1 MENTTIDQLFKEKRP
16 TLKYLAAQFT
26 NDPDEREDLVQETM
40 VRSLASIEKFL
51 KHPKLMSWLYII
63 MKNTYI
69 NQYTRNKRLENYRS
83 EYIST
88 GYRNEITTNRGENNF
103 IASDIQHA
111 LNNLSKD
118 YYNAFAMFLEGF
130 KYYEIAEH
138 LQIPEGTV
146 KTRIHM
152 ARKALQKQLKIYS
165 KSID

>member
-1 MENTTIDQLFKEKRP
+1 METTTIDQLFKEKRP

-26 NDPDEREDLVQETM
+26 SDPDEREDLVQETM
-40 VRSLASIEKFL
+40 VRSLSSIEKFI

-69 NQYTRNKRLENYRS
+69 NQYTRNKRLENYRN

-88 GYRNEITTNRGENNF
+88 GYVNETTRNRCENNF
-103 IASDIQHA
+103 VASDIQLA
-111 LNNLSKD
+111 LNNLPKD
-118 YYNAFAMFLEGF
+118 YYNAFALFLEGF

-152 ARKALQKQLKIYS
+152 ARKSLQKQLKTYARSIY
-165 KSID
+165 

>member
-40 VRSLASIEKFL
+40 VRSLGSIEKFL

-69 NQYTRNKRLENYRS
+69 NQYTRNKRLENYRN
-83 EYIST
+83 EYVSI
-88 GYRNEITTNRGENNF
+88 GYHNEITTNRGENNF

-111 LNNLSKD
+111 LNSLSKD

-152 ARKALQKQLKIYS
+152 ARKALQKHLKIYS

>member
-1 MENTTIDQLFKEKRP
+1 MENTTINQLFKEKRP

-40 VRSLASIEKFL
+40 VRSLSSIEKFL

-69 NQYTRNKRLENYRS
+69 NQYTRNKRLENYRH
-83 EYIST
+83 EYAHTNNMNDVT
-88 GYRNEITTNRGENNF
+88 GNRGENNF
-103 IASDIQHA
+103 VAADIQQA
-111 LNNLSKD
+111 LNNLSND

-130 KYYEIAEH
+130 KYYEIAEQ

-152 ARKALQKQLKIYS
+152 ARKSLQKQLKTYS
-165 KSID
+165 KSIY

>member
-1 MENTTIDQLFKEKRP
+1 MENLTIDQLFKEKRP

-40 VRSLASIEKFL
+40 VRS
-51 KHPKLMSWLYII
+51 WLYII

-69 NQYTRNKRLENYRS
+69 NQYTRNKRLENYRN
-83 EYIST
+83 EYVSI
-88 GYRNEITTNRGENNF
+88 GYHNEITTNRGENNF

-111 LNNLSKD
+111 LNSLSKD